1 MYEKIV
7 AAIDADPDRSAKV
20 MGTAK
25 ALALA
30 SGSKVLVAHVREL
43 ERPSVMVTPAA
54 KAGAIPPAMHFESEE
69 MAGQLVDAAVDDLRS
84 AGIDA
89 QGRVGSGVG
98 STARELLDI
107 ADTYGADLIVVGD
120 RGSHV
125 TDLLLGSVAHR
136 IVHLAKCPVLLA
148 R

>member
-1 MYEKIV
+1 MFEKIV
-7 AAIDADPDRSAKV
+7 AAIDDDPDRSAKV
-20 MGTAK
+20 METAK
-25 ALALA
+25 AQALA
-30 SGSKVLVAHVREL
+30 NGSKVLVAHVRDV

-54 KAGAIPPAMHFESEE
+54 KAGAIPPSMHFESEE
-69 MAGQLVDAAVDDLRS
+69 SARQLVDAAVENLRG
-84 AGIDA
+84 AGIEA
-89 QGRVGSGVG
+89 QGKVGTGIG

-107 ADTYGADLIVVGD
+107 AETYDADLIVVGD

-136 IVHLAKCPVLLA
+136 IVHLAKCPVLLV